1 METSKRLIATPTR
14 TAEIMKQYDIKM
26 KKSLGQNFLVE
37 PSILDKMIQTSDITK
52 NTTVIEIGPG
62 IGALT
67 EFLALS
73 AKEVIAF
80 EIDPRFVNILGNTLS
95 EYDNVKVVHEDIL
108 KVNFNDPEFE
118 YLKEAE
124 DLIVVANLPYY
135 ITTPIIMH
143 LLDTDLP
150 FNRLAM
156 MMQKEVAERMTA
168 EVGTKAY
175 NSLTIAIQNK
185 MEASISFIVP
195 KSVFIPKPNVDS
207 AVLMLRRR
215 EKPLVEVDE
224 PREFEKFIQMAFTQ
238 RRKTIWNNVRNYYQ
252 NGEADQ
258 TKLAEGFEQAEID
271 PKRRAETLT
280 VYEFEEL
287 FNKLSEI

>member
-37 PSILDKMIQTSDITK
+37 PSILDKMIQTADITK

-108 KVNFNDPEFE
+108 KVNFNDPEFD
-118 YLKEAE
+118 YLKDAE

-185 MEASISFIVP
+185 MEATISFIVP

-215 EKPLVEVDE
+215 EKALVEVE
-224 PREFEKFIQMAFTQ
+224 NPREFEKFIQMAFTQ

-258 TKLAEGFEQAEID
+258 TKLAAAFEQAEID